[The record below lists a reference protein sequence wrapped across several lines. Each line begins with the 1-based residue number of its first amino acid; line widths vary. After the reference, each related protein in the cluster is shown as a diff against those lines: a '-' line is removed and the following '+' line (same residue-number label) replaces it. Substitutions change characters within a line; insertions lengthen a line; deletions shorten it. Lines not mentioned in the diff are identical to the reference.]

1 MSLSGNDFRAHV
13 APRRRHLPAVCVL
26 AAGASGPAQQD
37 DRNRGGLRMP
47 EFLEINSPKT
57 EDFRQFP

>member
-1 MSLSGNDFRAHV
+1 MLLSGNAFRADV
-13 APRRRHLPAVCVL
+13 APRRAQLPAVCVL
-26 AAGASGPAQQD
+26 AAGASGPAQQG

-47 EFLEINSPKT
+47 EFLEINNPKT